1 MENTQFSRMQKL
13 AGIINEGME
22 PSKNKVSESDLRE
35 KIREMVMSALLEEA
49 KKDAPEED
57 APEEDVPAEDISGEG
72 EFEDISMG
80 DAGGKGEIS
89 VTQDAEAELSGT
101 KGNVQDNLEA
111 ALKAAQDL
119 GDEKLTNQI
128 KNTLTFFT
136 RSQVGQVTETQY
148 YWQRLAGIIK

>member
-35 KIREMVMSALLEEA
+35 KIREMIMSALLEEA

-57 APEEDVPAEDISGEG
+57 APEEDVPAEYISGEG

>member
-35 KIREMVMSALLEEA
+35 KIREMIMSALLEEA

-80 DAGGKGEIS
+80 DTGGKGEIS
-89 VTQDAEAELSGT
+89 VSQDAEAELSGT

>member
-1 MENTQFSRMQKL
+1 MSNSQFLRMQKL
-13 AGIINEGME
+13 AGLLTEGME
-22 PSKNKVSESDLRE
+22 PTKSKITESDLRE
-35 KIREMVMSALLEEA
+35 KIREMIMSALLEEA

-57 APEEDVPAEDISGEG
+57 TPEEDVPAEDTPEEG

-80 DAGGKGEIS
+80 DVGGDGEINVS
-89 VTQDAEAELSGT
+89 QDAKADLSGT

-136 RSQVGQVTETQY
+136 RTQVGQVSENN
-148 YWQRLAGIIK
+148 